1 MTQKPETITPE
12 TIKYVQ
18 FACQKNIIQED
29 YNYVIIKEKTDGK
42 PFNQTGNDLKI
53 PLQTAMN
60 FLTPEIIAI
69 PCLPNLKVRLSYDA
83 KCNQMILHFDDVNFD
98 CSKKLQMEKRT
109 RGTNMTA
116 FEKICYCADQ
126 MRCGKCKYPI
136 GRKLFP
142 DAYKTKVFLVVHTKG
157 NEKPEKIEL
166 GTWTDGQ
173 KNAFLNS
180 IRTYTPI
187 CGLVPDECY
196 FNVHYDS
203 SIINAS
209 SSAPICEY
217 HPNRPT
223 NKPDEMIIEIYPD
236 NKKHPLCGVSTSHGC
251 AKCLQTK
258 HCPSPLIASIITP
271 VIPKQK

>member
-1 MTQKPETITPE
+1 MTETVQYI
-12 TIKYVQ
+12 Q
-18 FACQKNIIQED
+18 FACQENIVQTD
-29 YNYVIIKEKTDGK
+29 YNYVIIKEKTYGR
-42 PFNQTGNDLKI
+42 PFDQTGGNVQISMATAKNDL
-53 PLQTAMN
+53 
-60 FLTPEIIAI
+60 LTPEIIAT
-69 PCLPNLKVRLSYDA
+69 PCLPGLRIMLTYDN
-83 KCNQMILHFDDVNFD
+83 KCNQIILHFDDVNFD
-98 CSKKLQMEKRT
+98 CSKKLQKEKFKRD
-109 RGTNMTA
+109 TNMTA
-116 FEKICYCADQ
+116 FEKMCYCADQ
-126 MRCGKCKYPI
+126 MRCGKCKHQI
-136 GRKLFP
+136 GRVIFP
-142 DAYKTKVFLVVHTKG
+142 DAYKTKIFLVVHPKG
-157 NEKPEKIEL
+157 NEKSEKIEL

-236 NKKHPLCGVSTSHGC
+236 NKNHPLCGVSTSHGC
-251 AKCLQTK
+251 ANCLQTK
-258 HCPSPLIASIITP
+258 HCPSPLIGGIITP
-271 VIPKQK
+271 LIQQQKQAQK